1 MAVLAVTSPMGTST
15 GRYNALAKMFDNLVA
30 VHTAS
35 ASVTDVVAR
44 TAPTAPTNLKATVRG
59 NKVPL
64 SWGRQVIMRG

>member
-1 MAVLAVTSPMGTST
+1 
-15 GRYNALAKMFDNLVA
+15 MFDNLVA